1 MCGQGFRYR
10 NAFHEA
16 CPQSFNHY
24 RSGRGCNR
32 PFRITFFGMPYL
44 RNMLKPGMTY
54 VFRGVC
60 QEGKPLRMEQPRI
73 YKPEE
78 YALLQGT
85 LQPRYALTMGLT
97 NNGVSKAVRRA
108 LESIT
113 LTEYLPADIR
123 EEFRLIPYAD
133 ALERSISP
141 EYGGTDG
148 IPEKAGL

>member
-1 MCGQGFRYR
+1 
-10 NAFHEA
+10 
-16 CPQSFNHY
+16 
-24 RSGRGCNR
+24 
-32 PFRITFFGMPYL
+32 
-44 RNMLKPGMTY
+44 MLKPGMTY

-133 ALERSISP
+133 ALEKIHFPQSTEELMESRRRLAFDEFLEFSWRF
-141 EYGGTDG
+141 GN
-148 IPEKAGL
+148 